1 MSDIMMCN
9 GTDCVV
15 KDKCKRFTSKPNEQ
29 WQSYFSEPPFEVKDS
44 VFTCDFF
51 LLGHDKTMTLE
62 SLMSNLRDI
71 IK

>member
-9 GTDCVV
+9 GTNCVV

-29 WQSYFSEPPFEVKDS
+29 WQSYFSEPPFEVKDD

-51 LLGHDKTMTLE
+51 WGEQNDNI
-62 SLMSNLRDI
+62 MSYLKDI
-71 IK
+71 VK

>member
-1 MSDIMMCN
+1 MSDITMCN

-29 WQSYFSEPPFEVKDS
+29 WQSYFYEPPFELKDD

-51 LLGHDKTMTLE
+51 L
-62 SLMSNLRDI
+62 
-71 IK
+71 